1 MDLER
6 YVQTPFGRA
15 RRTGGRHGY
24 VAYFPD
30 PIPRTVDLPAR
41 TVRLL
46 GEAEAALGRLDGTGR
61 LLPDPY
67 LLTRPYLLREAISST
82 RIEGTR
88 ASIGDVYGVAA
99 GVDAANADV
108 EEVLGYVE
116 AMRWGLEQLDALPLS
131 TRLLCG
137 MHRRLMAGVRGRD
150 RAPGE
155 FRTTQNWIG
164 DPGSTVETARFVPPP
179 PHELASLLTD
189 WERFANETPEMPLL
203 VQNAL
208 LHSRF
213 EQIHP
218 FLDGNGRL
226 GRLLLVFFL
235 IERGRLSA
243 PLLYLSAYL
252 ERDRQRYYDALQ
264 AVSERGDVIPWVDL
278 FLTAVH
284 TQASDAV
291 TRAERILRLRD
302 RYRMAAASIGSA
314 NSLALVDL
322 ICENPLV
329 TARLVEQRLGVSRP
343 TSLRLLRQLAEL
355 GVLEEGA
362 SGARGQRRYVAR
374 ELMAAV
380 AEEGRF

>member
-88 ASIGDVYGVAA
+88 ASIGDVYGVDA